1 MKGTSKMS
9 QSPSKGTIL
18 TDKAYNVL
26 KHVAAV
32 GLPAVST
39 LYFAL
44 AQIWHFP
51 DTDEVMATISAVN
64 VFLGAV
70 VGVSS
75 FQYKNSDSKYA
86 GEVQITE
93 TPEKKIY
100 AISVNG
106 QPEDL
111 DQMSEATFKIVPLS
125 STPAVPPSA

>member
-1 MKGTSKMS
+1 MS
-9 QSPSKGTIL
+9 QSPSKGIVL

-51 DTDEVMATISAVN
+51 DTDEVMATISAFN
-64 VFLGAV
+64 VFLGAI
-70 VGVSS
+70 VGVSN

-86 GEVQITE
+86 GEIQITE
-93 TPEKKIY
+93 TPEKKTF
-100 AISVNG
+100 ALSVNG

-111 DQMSEATFKIVPLS
+111 EQMSEATFRVVPLS
-125 STPAVPPSA
+125 STPTTPQA

>member
-1 MKGTSKMS
+1 MS
-9 QSPSKGTIL
+9 QSPSKGIIL

-51 DTDEVMATISAVN
+51 NTDEVMATISAVN

-70 VGVSS
+70 VGVSN
-75 FQYKNSDSKYA
+75 FQYKNSDTKYA
-86 GEVQITE
+86 GEIQISE
-93 TPEKKIY
+93 TPEKKTF
-100 AISVNG
+100 ALSVNG

-111 DQMSEATFKIVPLS
+111 EQMSEATFKIVPL
-125 STPAVPPSA
+125 PSAPADSTA

>member
-1 MKGTSKMS
+1 MS
-9 QSPSKGTIL
+9 QSPSKGVVL
-18 TDKAYNVL
+18 TDKTYNVL

-32 GLPAVST
+32 GLPAMAT

-51 DTDEVMATISAVN
+51 NTDEVMATISAVN

-70 VGVSS
+70 VGISN

-86 GEVQITE
+86 GEIQITE
-93 TPEKKIY
+93 TPEKKTFSL
-100 AISVNG
+100 SVNG

-111 DQMSEATFKIVPLS
+111 EQMSEATFRVVPL
-125 STPAVPPSA
+125 PSAQTEPQG